1 MVHIT
6 VTVVTNK
13 ETQNMRETSCVL
25 SSVRM
30 TENSFDVSFF
40 FQPDKR
46 ASVKMFKVAELNS
59 ISLSRSHDVFMNGF
73 QSLQRNYMYGQTQN
87 NSFVDQSHY
96 SLIGF
101 EVNINTYYIT
111 KPTY

>member
-30 TENSFDVSFF
+30 TENSFDVSVFF
-40 FQPDKR
+40 
-46 ASVKMFKVAELNS
+46 LT
-59 ISLSRSHDVFMNGF
+59 
-73 QSLQRNYMYGQTQN
+73 GQTRVRKNVQ
-87 NSFVDQSHY
+87 
-96 SLIGF
+96 GR
-101 EVNINTYYIT
+101 
-111 KPTY
+111 